1 MPRSTI
7 VRPGWTRRANTALDS
22 FLIGFSIY
30 GVPIAIG
37 VLSLLALLVWNGEY
51 STSGGSFVQFRVFEQ
66 TGEDLEP
73 AQARRWLARQ
83 TLVNHLDTRLSE
95 LPFWFSFSVTPSIDG
110 DRSVIE
116 LPSRHS
122 LNVNCWDATSLA
134 KLGEAHRDGDSVGGS
149 GNIKLTKAG
158 FALDLGT
165 AQLRAPYSVLCQASF
180 TGPARIQVLQ
190 WPESQF
196 ELSTRKFH
204 RDSGLLDGGVIL
216 LSLFVLVTAVINRRW
231 LYVLFAAWLIANLR
245 LAALSVGWDTQWL
258 ERSIP
263 PDWILLIRKLT
274 IAAYYILTFSLFSE
288 LFRDDLARVGYPR
301 LLRLAAWS
309 CPPFLVLAVILPFS
323 QFLPYM
329 WLSTALGI
337 AVLGFFLGR
346 ILMIARSAVAVWYS
360 ASLGVALFASL
371 FEVIAASLGV
381 KALIGSINFVTAS
394 LASSLMAA
402 LAIAAQMRQEH
413 LDRVRA
419 QTELRSTYKAIPI
432 GLFTLD
438 ASGVFLR
445 GNPALRDMLGVD
457 MSGAGKDTWARLF
470 EPGAWAKLE
479 DMVWRKTSE
488 ELEIRDSSADES
500 KARRFLVKATLA
512 GNIIEGS
519 LQDIT
524 LRARAT
530 ARLRYLA
537 ENDPLTGVMNRH
549 GIEEVYTAA
558 MRGLAQGE
566 PLALAYL
573 DLDRFKLINDLFG
586 HLAGDEVLKQVCGRA
601 REMLAEGHNI
611 GRVGGDEFVI
621 VFRNTPIRTATAIC
635 RGIVDWIGSSPY
647 QIGDKAF
654 QVKGSIGLIEV
665 AEGTNV
671 KDAMSAADRGCREAK
686 KGLHGNL
693 VVYEKNETVFKER
706 REELRLI
713 ERLGTGVVPE
723 GLFLVMQPIMSL
735 RTPYD
740 SLNFEILL
748 RMREADNT
756 ITSAGKIISAG
767 ENNGRSAVIDRW
779 VMSNALAWLDEH
791 FHDLDRTHFA
801 CMNLSGASLNDERF
815 IQDAFSML
823 AQHGRAVGKLCIEIT
838 ESVAL
843 HDLDNT
849 RRFIDKVRDFGAKVA
864 LDDFGAGYTSFSYL
878 KELRADTLKIDGSFV
893 LGVNTHPAN
902 LAIVEAIVEL
912 ARNLGM
918 KSVAEWAEDL
928 ATVEALAEVG
938 VDYVQGFVIAKPQL
952 PASILAARS
961 SAGFIEDERVSQYV
975 RNHLARGQAV
985 ELWDQLRQLRPKG
998 SSS

>member
-1 MPRSTI
+1 VGYLQLLQLAQWSCLP
-7 VRPGWTRRANTALDS
+7 L
-22 FLIGFSIY
+22 L
-30 GVPIAIG
+30 
-37 VLSLLALLVWNGEY
+37 LLAL
-51 STSGGSFVQFRVFEQ
+51 
-66 TGEDLEP
+66 
-73 AQARRWLARQ
+73 
-83 TLVNHLDTRLSE
+83 
-95 LPFWFSFSVTPSIDG
+95 
-110 DRSVIE
+110 
-116 LPSRHS
+116 
-122 LNVNCWDATSLA
+122 
-134 KLGEAHRDGDSVGGS
+134 
-149 GNIKLTKAG
+149 
-158 FALDLGT
+158 
-165 AQLRAPYSVLCQASF
+165 
-180 TGPARIQVLQ
+180 
-190 WPESQF
+190 
-196 ELSTRKFH
+196 
-204 RDSGLLDGGVIL
+204 
-216 LSLFVLVTAVINRRW
+216 
-231 LYVLFAAWLIANLR
+231 
-245 LAALSVGWDTQWL
+245 
-258 ERSIP
+258 
-263 PDWILLIRKLT
+263 
-274 IAAYYILTFSLFSE
+274 
-288 LFRDDLARVGYPR
+288 
-301 LLRLAAWS
+301 
-309 CPPFLVLAVILPFS
+309 ILPFS
-323 QFLPYM
+323 SYLPYM
-329 WLSTALGI
+329 WLSTILSI
-337 AVLGFFLGR
+337 SVLGFYMAR
-346 ILMIARSAVAVWYS
+346 ILLVTRSAVAIWYS
-360 ASLGVALFASL
+360 LSLGIALFASL
-371 FEVIAASLGV
+371 YEVVAAALGA
-381 KALIGSINFVTAS
+381 KALIGAFNFVTAS

-402 LAIAAQMRQEH
+402 LAISEQMRQDR
-413 LDRVRA
+413 LGRVRA
-419 QTELRSTYKAIPI
+419 ETALRSTYKAIPI

-438 ASGVFLR
+438 TSGVFLR
-445 GNPALRDMLGVD
+445 GNPALRNMLGVD
-457 MSGAGKDTWARLF
+457 MSGAGKDTWAGLF
-470 EPGAWAKLE
+470 EPGAWDKLE
-479 DMVWRKTSE
+479 TMIWRKTGE
-488 ELEIRDSSADES
+488 EFELRDSTADES
-500 KARRFLVKATLA
+500 KSRRFLVKATLA
-512 GNIIEGS
+512 GDTIEGS

-524 LRARAT
+524 QRARAT

-549 GIEEVYTAA
+549 GIEEVFTAA

-647 QIGDKAF
+647 LIGDKAF
-654 QVKGSIGLIEV
+654 QVRGSIGLIEV
-665 AEGTNV
+665 ADGTNV

-735 RTPYD
+735 RAPYD

-748 RMREADNT
+748 RMREPDNT

-791 FHDLDRTHFA
+791 FHDLDRTRFA

-823 AQHGRAVGKLCIEIT
+823 AQHGRAVSKLCIEIT

-893 LGVNTHPAN
+893 LGVNSHPAN

-998 SSS
+998 SNS